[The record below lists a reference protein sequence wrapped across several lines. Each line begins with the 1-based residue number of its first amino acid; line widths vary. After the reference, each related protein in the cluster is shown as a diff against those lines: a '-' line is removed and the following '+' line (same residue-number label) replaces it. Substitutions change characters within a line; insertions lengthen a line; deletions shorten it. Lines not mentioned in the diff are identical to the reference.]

1 MPSVKAANL
10 GRELQRLPGFGMS
23 TQIAVALDAEL
34 ISYRGQGLVVASVFP
49 VAGDAVTGKRF
60 ARLMH

>member
-10 GRELQRLPGFGMS
+10 GHKLRRLRVFGA
-23 TQIAVALDAEL
+23 QIGMTLDAEL

-49 VAGDAVTGKRF
+49 VAGDAVRGKRF